1 MSVVFSSAKFPE
13 RRQKRVQVFRMKW
26 TYLNHYFHVSS
37 PGPFLLVSK
46 PGNEE
51 IVIQYRQENAQ
62 ANGAD
67 GILRLV
73 SFIAL

>member
-1 MSVVFSSAKFPE
+1 MII
-13 RRQKRVQVFRMKW
+13 
-26 TYLNHYFHVSS
+26 
-37 PGPFLLVSK
+37 FLLVSK

-67 GILRLV
+67 GILSLA